1 MKDKIKILVCTR
13 LDSKRLPNKAM
24 LPIAGKPT
32 IQHLLERLQ
41 ASRYETILCT
51 TDQPSEFPLVHLA
64 EKMGIQV
71 FKGNKEN
78 VLKRMVDCS
87 YCHYKMIVRVT
98 ADDLLIDVPLLEMM
112 VEDHL
117 KKKADYTFVSGVP
130 EGIAT
135 EIIDT
140 SLLKKALKNAN
151 TENTEFVSYYARRWA
166 NKINKFHPPQ
176 QYLFPCRLTLDYP
189 EDFLILNILFDN
201 LPRNFSVWELIDYL
215 KRHPYLL
222 EINKLPKITVYIA
235 NHNYGQYLE
244 RAIKSVLNQS
254 FQDFELIIIDD
265 CSTDNSLEVMLKYS
279 NHFKIKLLRNETNLR
294 LAATSNKALMKAR
307 GKYIIRLDSDDEL
320 CSEAL
325 EKMSK
330 FLDEYEKVA
339 IVYPNYF
346 YESNGKSIIKKG
358 KECHHPACAM
368 IRKKC
373 WNEIKYN
380 ENRQCLEGK
389 DFYLRFKQKFS
400 IGYLEEPLF
409 IYHQHP
415 DSLSKDIKMQTIEK
429 REIKKKLSK
438 IR

>member
-151 TENTEFVSYYARRWA
+151 T
-166 NKINKFHPPQ
+166 
-176 QYLFPCRLTLDYP
+176 
-189 EDFLILNILFDN
+189 
-201 LPRNFSVWELIDYL
+201 
-215 KRHPYLL
+215 
-222 EINKLPKITVYIA
+222 
-235 NHNYGQYLE
+235 
-244 RAIKSVLNQS
+244 
-254 FQDFELIIIDD
+254 
-265 CSTDNSLEVMLKYS
+265 
-279 NHFKIKLLRNETNLR
+279 
-294 LAATSNKALMKAR
+294 
-307 GKYIIRLDSDDEL
+307 
-320 CSEAL
+320 
-325 EKMSK
+325 
-330 FLDEYEKVA
+330 
-339 IVYPNYF
+339 
-346 YESNGKSIIKKG
+346 
-358 KECHHPACAM
+358 
-368 IRKKC
+368 
-373 WNEIKYN
+373 
-380 ENRQCLEGK
+380 
-389 DFYLRFKQKFS
+389 
-400 IGYLEEPLF
+400 
-409 IYHQHP
+409 
-415 DSLSKDIKMQTIEK
+415 
-429 REIKKKLSK
+429 
-438 IR
+438 